1 MSKSDKPPQSACA
14 IWFAARMYEIT
25 TENTLSLS
33 NVAFFV
39 SLDVNIDQIHYFD
52 RFKTDIYKMAM
63 INLSF

>member
-1 MSKSDKPPQSACA
+1 
-14 IWFAARMYEIT
+14 MYEIT